1 MPLSPDLAKNIQN
14 FLHTQEKQILSPYA
28 CQSSLGIRKIP
39 ESSTFR
45 PVFVRD
51 GDRIIHSLSYARYF
65 DKTQVFFWIKSDL
78 HQHRMLHVQLVS
90 KLGRV
95 VASVLGLNQDLVE
108 AIALGHDIGHP
119 PFGHDGERILSDL
132 CKSKGI
138 GSYHH
143 NYGSVWFL
151 QEVERQNLTLP
162 VLDGILCH
170 NGESHH
176 QKIALEGSLPL
187 SWDQLNKER
196 EELRMENIREIQ
208 PKTLEGILVRYIDVV
223 SYISRD
229 ILDAEHLN
237 IIKFSDIPD
246 NVKKVLG
253 TTNRE
258 IIDSLITDII
268 SESYHQPYIGYSDA
282 VFEALQELYRFNL
295 DHIYLHEEK
304 ETVLPLITRAIHT
317 LWDKYYQD
325 LMDENR
331 DSKIYTDHIDFNLRM
346 IQDRYPEI
354 NSHQKYPYLQNSPE
368 IIVRDFIS
376 GMTDQYF
383 WNLASEIDPSLSFHP
398 ESIY

>member
-1 MPLSPDLAKNIQN
+1 MPLPPDLAKNIQN
-14 FLHTQEKQILSPYA
+14 FLSTQEKQILSPLA
-28 CQSSLGIRKIP
+28 CKSSLGIRKIP

-78 HQHRMLHVQLVS
+78 HQHRMLHVQLVA

-95 VASVLGLNQDLVE
+95 VANVLGLNQDLVE
-108 AIALGHDIGHP
+108 SIALGHDIGHP

-132 CKSKGI
+132 CQSKGI
-138 GSYHH
+138 GYYHH
-143 NYGSVWFL
+143 NYGSTWFL
-151 QEVERQNLTLP
+151 QDIELQNLTLP

-170 NGESHH
+170 NGENHK
-176 QKIALEGSLPL
+176 QKIALEDSLPL
-187 SWDQLNKER
+187 TWDQWYKER

-229 ILDAEHLN
+229 ILDAEHLG
-237 IIKFSDIPD
+237 IIKFSDLPE

-268 SESYHQPYIGYSDA
+268 SESYQQPFIGYSDD
-282 VFEALQELYRFNL
+282 VFDALKELYKFNL
-295 DHIYLHEEK
+295 DHIYLHEK
-304 ETVLPLITRAIHT
+304 KNAVLPLIKRAFHT

-325 LMDENR
+325 LIEENR
-331 DSKIYTDHIDFNLRM
+331 DSNIYTDHIDFNLKM

-354 NSHQKYPYLQNSPE
+354 DSYQNYTYMQNQPE
-368 IIVRDFIS
+368 IIVRDFIA

-383 WNLASEIDPSLSFHP
+383 WQLTKQIDPSIDYTP
-398 ESIY
+398 ATIY